1 MMSEAVYSIP
11 KIISLLTPVF
21 EFYKVKKAVLFGSY
35 AKGTAVKNS
44 DVDILVDSG
53 MKGMAFFGLVEDI
66 VTALDKDA
74 DILDVTQIIPD
85 SEVEREIN
93 KTGVLIYGE

>member
-1 MMSEAVYSIP
+1 MSDAVYSIS
-11 KIISLLTPVF
+11 KIKSLLTPVF
-21 EFYKVKKAVLFGSY
+21 DAYNVKKAVLFGSY
-35 AKGTAVKNS
+35 AKGNAVQNS

-74 DILDVTQIIPD
+74 DILDVSQIIPD
-85 SEVEREIN
+85 SEVEREIIT
-93 KTGVLIYGE
+93 TGVMIYGS

>member
-1 MMSEAVYSIP
+1 MSDEVYSIP

-21 EFYKVKKAVLFGSY
+21 EAYKVKKAVLFGSY
-35 AKGTAVKNS
+35 AKCNAVQNS

-74 DILDVTQIIPD
+74 DILDVSQIVPD
-85 SEVEREIN
+85 SEVEHEIN
-93 KTGVLIYGE
+93 KTGVLIYGS

>member
-1 MMSEAVYSIP
+1 MSDAVYTIP

-21 EFYKVKKAVLFGSY
+21 ETYKVKKAVLFGSY
-35 AKGTAVKNS
+35 AKGTAAQNS

-74 DILDVTQIIPD
+74 DILDVSQIIPD
-85 SEVEREIN
+85 SEVEHEIK
-93 KTGVLIYGE
+93 KTGVLIYGS